1 MQKTVF
7 EHGLKGMPIRLPAGN
22 RFITKTLLVMKLT
35 AFLMIAFIFQ
45 LRAAG
50 NAQTVTYSGSKV
62 SLKKV
67 LREVQRQTGYFIFY
81 STKDLIE
88 IAEKKEVSVD
98 VKAASLAAFMDRI
111 FKDRALQTLS
121 FAIQGKTIVLSHKS
135 TLPAPESVTSAIAP
149 HYATLQGK
157 VVTEEFVALEGA
169 AISVKNTTTATRT
182 NAQGMFTINVNVGDV
197 IIVSYIGYGTKEIT
211 ITASMIHS
219 DVLGITLFKT
229 NSELDAV
236 RVVAYGTESR
246 RLGVGA
252 VSTVTAKD
260 LENQPVINPL
270 AALSG
275 LAPGLNVL
283 FTSGAPGAAVKVQIR
298 GQNSLMQSSSSFARP
313 YDQPLFI
320 VNGVPVA
327 AQNFNLNALQSFGSS
342 DFLDANGGASPFNG
356 INPADIES
364 ISILKDASAT
374 AIYGTQGSNGVIII
388 TTKKGKA
395 GKTRLSA
402 TVNTAFNTNTRT
414 PELLNL
420 DQYLS
425 MRREA
430 VQNDGIDLATALPTA
445 YPDLLLFDQHK
456 STDWAQYYQGKT
468 SNNTDAYLSLSGGS
482 DRTTFILS
490 SGYTRSNYNFPGD
503 FSYKRATFHS
513 NLHHTSINNRL
524 TIDFGFDYTYER
536 NKSAVSPYITQAI
549 LTPPNFPD
557 LYDAPGK
564 LNWNFKGFNT
574 GTYEQYAANLRQ
586 PNVLQTHNMTNLL
599 SAGYQIV
606 KDLKVN
612 VNIGYSRITGDEA
625 QQKPASTINPNSNPA
640 SSAAFAKT
648 SFETINIEPQLNYQ
662 HTYGKTVF
670 SAILGGTY
678 RENNTSRLQLQGSNY
693 SDESLLGSI
702 GSAATVQATDDYTPY
717 KYVGAFARLS
727 YIHDHKYI
735 LQLSGRRD
743 GSSNFGPGRQF
754 GNFGSVGAG
763 WIFSEERFFKNLLH
777 VISYSKISGS
787 YGTTGT
793 DATAPYQYQ
802 QLFKTNSF
810 EPDFQGIRPLYI
822 QNLFNPDYGWDT
834 KKSLN
839 VALDL
844 GFIRDR
850 VLVNINYYR
859 ERIGNQ
865 LVNYTLPSQTGFTSV
880 LQNFNATVQNKG
892 LEISI
897 TSKNIAGKNF
907 SWTTTVNLSGNRN
920 KLISF
925 PGLEQSSYGL
935 KYSVDRSVN
944 IVKGFLL
951 KGVNPQDGIFEF
963 YKRDGSATYNP
974 VYGNPSQGGDIQE
987 IANTDPKLVGGINN
1001 SLSYKSFSLSFLF
1014 QFQDKQQPNYLKSIY
1029 SNVQPG
1035 GFANQPA
1042 AILDRWT
1049 KTGDNTSVQK
1059 FSSGY
1064 GAGYLPGYY
1073 FTQSSGAY
1081 SNAAYIRLRTAS
1093 LSYRLSSALC
1103 KKMGISDGRLYVN
1116 AQNLFLI
1123 TGYEVGDPEL
1133 TNLFSFP
1140 LQRTVAFGLTLNL

>member
-7 EHGLKGMPIRLPAGN
+7 EHALTGMPIRLPLGS

-35 AFLMIAFIFQ
+35 VFLMIAFVFQ

-50 NAQTVTYSGSKV
+50 NAQTVTYSGNKV

-67 LREVQRQTGYFIFY
+67 LREIQRQTGYFVFY

-88 IAEKKEVSVD
+88 IAERKEISMAVKGTPLAD
-98 VKAASLAAFMDRI
+98 VINQLGKEEALHSLN
-111 FKDRALQTLS
+111 
-121 FAIQGKTIVLSHKS
+121 FAIQGKTIVLAHKS
-135 TLPAPESVTSAIAP
+135 ATPAPESLAAAIAP
-149 HYATLQGK
+149 TYAVLKGK
-157 VVTEEFVALEGA
+157 VVNDEFKALEGA
-169 AISVKNTTTATRT
+169 GIYVKNTTNQTLT
-182 NAQGMFTINVNVGDV
+182 NAQGAFTINVNAGDV
-197 IIVSYIGYGTKEIT
+197 IVVSYIGYATKEIT
-211 ITASMIHS
+211 ITASMLRS
-219 DVLGITLFKT
+219 DVLAITLFKT

-236 RVVAYGTESR
+236 QVIAYGTESR

-275 LAPGLNVL
+275 LAPGLNVM
-283 FTSGAPGAAVKVQIR
+283 FTSGAPGATVKLQIR
-298 GQNSLMQSSSSFARP
+298 GQNSLSQTSTGITRP

-342 DFLDANGGASPFNG
+342 DFLDGNGGASAFNG

-374 AIYGTQGSNGVIII
+374 AIYGTQGANGVVII

-402 TVNTAFNTNTRT
+402 TVNTAFNKNTRT

-420 DQYLS
+420 EQYLS
-425 MRREA
+425 LRREA
-430 VQNDGIDLATALPTA
+430 VKNDGIDLATASPTS
-445 YPDLLLFDQHK
+445 YPDLLLFDQAK
-456 STDWAQYYQGKT
+456 STDWTNYYQGKT
-468 SNNTDAYLSLSGGS
+468 SNNTEAYLSLSGGT
-482 DRTTFILS
+482 DRTTFMLS

-503 FSYKRATFHS
+503 FSYKRATLHS
-513 NLHHTSINNRL
+513 NLHHTSLNNRL
-524 TIDFGFDYTYER
+524 TVDFGFDYTYER
-536 NKSAVSPYITQAI
+536 NTSAASPYVSQAI

-557 LYDAPGK
+557 LYDASGK
-564 LNWNFKGFNT
+564 LNWTFKGFNT
-574 GTYEQYAANLRQ
+574 GAFEQYAANLRQ
-586 PNVLQTHNMTNLL
+586 PNVLQTHNMTNSL
-599 SAGYQIV
+599 AVGYQLV

-625 QQKPASTINPNSNPA
+625 QQKPASTINPNSNPS
-640 SSAAFAKT
+640 SSASFAKT

-662 HTYGKTVF
+662 HTYGKGVV
-670 SAILGGTY
+670 SALVGGTY
-678 RENNTSRLQLQGSNY
+678 RENNSSQLTLQGSNY
-693 SDESLLGSI
+693 SDEALLGSI
-702 GSAATVQATDDYTPY
+702 GSAGNVQTSDAYTPY
-717 KYVGAFARLS
+717 KYVGVFARLS
-727 YIHDHKYI
+727 YVHDQKYM

-763 WIFSEERFFKNLLH
+763 WIFSEERFFKNLLPI
-777 VISYSKISGS
+777 ISYSKLSGS

-802 QLFKTNSF
+802 QLFATSSYIPN
-810 EPDFQGIRPLYI
+810 FQNIRPLYI

-839 VALDL
+839 IALDL
-844 GFIRDR
+844 GFFKDR
-850 VLVNINYYR
+850 VLMNLNYYR

-865 LVNYTLPSQTGFTSV
+865 LVNYTLPSQTGFNSV

-892 LEISI
+892 LELSI

-907 SWTTTVNLSGNRN
+907 SWNTTVNLSANRN
-920 KLISF
+920 KLLSF

-935 KYSVDRSVN
+935 KYSIGRSVN
-944 IVKGFLL
+944 IVKGYFL

-963 YKRDGSATYNP
+963 YKRDGSATHDP
-974 VYGNPSQGGDIQE
+974 VYGNPSQGGDYQE
-987 IANTDPKLVGGINN
+987 IANTDPKFVGGVNN
-1001 SLSYKSFSLSFLF
+1001 SFSYKQFSLSFLF

-1035 GFANQPA
+1035 GFANQPV

-1049 KTGDNTSVQK
+1049 KPGDVATVQRL
-1059 FSSGY
+1059 SSGY
-1064 GAGYLPGYY
+1064 SAAYLPGYY

-1081 SNAAYIRLRTAS
+1081 SNAAYVRLRTAS
-1093 LSYRLSSALC
+1093 LSYRLSSNLC
-1103 KKMGISDGRLYVN
+1103 KKIGISDGRLYVN

-1123 TGYEVGDPEL
+1123 TSYEVGDPEL

-1140 LQRTVAFGLTLNL
+1140 MQRTVAFGLTINL